1 MKNGHSRSRLVHHNS
16 FSHPLKIGRRSLI
29 QAGAVGLLGLG
40 VEHLPTLQAAADDW
54 MRGPVT
60 PKRKVIF
67 IFLSGGLSQ
76 HESFDP
82 KPDASD
88 QIRGEF
94 GSIQTRFGDGVRITE
109 HLPKL
114 AGVSHLWSMVRSL
127 THGTNDHSLG
137 HHVMLTGRS
146 DAPVGFNPN
155 QPSTTDE
162 PSIASVV
169 GAVTRSLNNLPPAV
183 VLPEKMVHRT
193 GRIIPGQ
200 FGGRMGI
207 RHDPWFLDLSSFDPN
222 SYGAYPEY
230 GFDHQNKPEKSK
242 ERPFEP
248 LSLSLPANLTVNRL
262 DRRLGLLKMVDQQRR
277 EMDEWAGT
285 AEGLDQQ
292 RAGAVALLTDPKIRQ
307 AFDLKDSDPKLLDRY
322 GRNSFGWS
330 CLVARRLVGAG
341 VPLVQVNLGN
351 NETWDTHGNAFPHLK
366 ENLLPPMDQCVSAL
380 LQDLDAAGELQ
391 DTLIVMAGEFG
402 RTPKIS
408 HLVQHYKQPGR
419 DHWGRVQSVLLAGG
433 GLAGGRVV
441 GSSDGIGAAPA
452 SRPVTPEQFAAT
464 IYHALGLPQ
473 TLAWFDS
480 QERPHAIYYG
490 DPIHELFA

>member
-1 MKNGHSRSRLVHHNS
+1 MNHPFSLSRRNV
-16 FSHPLKIGRRSLI
+16 I

-40 VEHLPTLQAAADDW
+40 VEHLPSLHGAADDW
-54 MRGPVT
+54 MRTSIT

-94 GSIQTRFGDGVRITE
+94 GTIQTRFGDGVRITE
-109 HLPKL
+109 HLPRL
-114 AGVSHLWSMVRSL
+114 AEISHLWSMVRSL

-146 DAPVGFNPN
+146 GAPVGFNPN
-155 QPSTTDE
+155 QPSLTDE
-162 PSIASVV
+162 PSITSVV
-169 GAVTRSLNNLPPAV
+169 GSVTKSSNNLPPAV
-183 VLPEKMVHRT
+183 VLPEKLVHRT

-200 FGGRMGI
+200 FGGRMGN
-207 RHDPWFLDLSSFDPN
+207 RYDPWFLELSPFDPN

-230 GFDHQNKPEKSK
+230 GFDHQNKPEKSGDRK
-242 ERPFEP
+242 FEP
-248 LSLSLPANLTVNRL
+248 LSLSLPENLTSRRL
-262 DRRLGLLKMVDQQRR
+262 SSRLGLLSLVDQQRKSL
-277 EMDEWAGT
+277 DQWAGT
-285 AEGLDQQ
+285 ADGLDRQ

-307 AFDLKDSDPKLLDRY
+307 AFDLSTSEPKLLDRY

-366 ENLLPPMDQCVSAL
+366 ENLLPPMDQSVSAL
-380 LQDLDAAGELQ
+380 IQDLHASGELE

-408 HLVQHYKQPGR
+408 HLAQHYKLPGR
-419 DHWGRVQSVLLAGG
+419 DHWGKVQSIFLAGG
-433 GLAGGRVV
+433 GVAGGRVL
-441 GSSDGIGAAPA
+441 GSSDAIGGSPA

-464 IYHALGLPQ
+464 IYHCLGLPQ

-480 QERPHAIYYG
+480 QDRPHAIYHG
-490 DPIHELFA
+490 DPINELLA

>member
-1 MKNGHSRSRLVHHNS
+1 MTNGFIRSRQNRA
-16 FSHPLKIGRRSLI
+16 FSHPLGFSRRNMI
-29 QAGAVGLLGLG
+29 QAGAIGLLGLG

-54 MRGPVT
+54 QRGPIT

-67 IFLSGGLSQ
+67 IFLSGGLAQ

-94 GSIQTRFGDGVRITE
+94 GSIQTRFGEGVRITE
-109 HLPKL
+109 HLPRL
-114 AGVSHLWSMVRSL
+114 AAISHLWSMVRSL

-146 DAPVGFNPN
+146 VAPVGFNPN
-155 QPSTTDE
+155 QPSITDE
-162 PSIASVV
+162 PSIVSVV

-183 VLPEKMVHRT
+183 VLPDKLVHRT

-200 FGGRMGI
+200 FGGLMGT
-207 RHDPWFLDLSSFDPN
+207 RHDPWFLDLSPFDPN
-222 SYGAYPEY
+222 SYGAYPEF
-230 GFDHQNKPEKSK
+230 GFDHQNKPEQSK
-242 ERPFEP
+242 ERKFEP
-248 LSLSLPANLTVNRL
+248 LSLSLPANLTSKRLSQRLSMLNTLDRQRL
-262 DRRLGLLKMVDQQRR
+262 DLDQWANA
-277 EMDEWAGT
+277 MD
-285 AEGLDQQ
+285 GLDDQ
-292 RAGAVALLTDPKIRQ
+292 RAGAVALLTDPKIRG
-307 AFDLKDSDPKLLDRY
+307 AFDLSGSDPKVLERY

-380 LQDLDAAGELQ
+380 LQDLQSSGELEE
-391 DTLIVMAGEFG
+391 TLVVMAGEFG

-408 HLVQHYKQPGR
+408 HLQQAYKLPGR
-419 DHWGRVQSVLLAGG
+419 DHWGRAQSILLAGG
-433 GLAGGRVV
+433 GIAGGRVIGTTDAIG
-441 GSSDGIGAAPA
+441 GSPA

-464 IYHALGLPQ
+464 IYNSLGLPP
-473 TLAWFDS
+473 TLAWYDS
-480 QERPHAIYYG
+480 QDRPHAVYHGEAIQ
-490 DPIHELFA
+490 ELLA